1 MWSTPFGHHTRHK
14 MDMPSP
20 ATNSD
25 LDQAIARLISRRY
38 GDGGVYVPRQQSRR
52 GSLAEAIAKG
62 FVSEEGFLTS
72 KGRRLLARFDL

>member
-1 MWSTPFGHHTRHK
+1 M

-20 ATNSD
+20 STNSD
-25 LDQAIARLISRRY
+25 FDQAIARLISRRY
-38 GDGGVYVPRQQSRR
+38 GDGGVYVPRQHSRR